1 MSHSSDRAILQEL
14 KTQAWI
20 LGGLVILLWS
30 VQIVNAFIFGGKLA
44 VFGIHPRS
52 LNGLQGILWA
62 PFLHGGFRHL
72 IANTLPF
79 VTLGWLVML
88 QETADFLIVTV
99 VAALVSGLG
108 TWLIGAPASV
118 HIGASGVIF
127 GYFGYLLLRGWFERS
142 ALSLALSV
150 LVISLYGSLIWGVF
164 PVQQGVSWE
173 GHLFGFIGGG
183 LAARLLA
190 KQHQK
195 SRDTNGVEG

>member
-1 MSHSSDRAILQEL
+1 MSPSSDKAILQEL

-20 LGGLVILLWS
+20 LGGLVVLLWGI
-30 VQIVNAFIFGGKLA
+30 QIVNTWMFGGDLA
-44 VFGIHPRS
+44 VFGIRPRNVS
-52 LNGLQGILWA
+52 GLQGILWA

-72 IANTLPF
+72 IANTLPL

-99 VAALVSGLG
+99 IAALVSGLG

-118 HIGASGVIF
+118 HVGASGVVF

-142 ALSLALSV
+142 AISLALSV
-150 LVISLYGSLIWGVF
+150 LVISLYGGLIWGVL
-164 PVQQGVSWE
+164 PIQQGISWE

-190 KQHQK
+190 KQRQEH
-195 SRDTNGVEG
+195 